1 MLLIEIAEQY
11 AESAALVD
19 RRIKELEA
27 ANADG
32 TGYTDSSTLNKLKM
46 VRKDLRR
53 AERACRM
60 YYERGYWLDEEFR
73 AYRATKYM
81 PGRPYVAPKVQGG
94 KRRGQSRSPVA
105 LEKKAPACAVEVDR
119 STADLLIGAL
129 FGGIDGD

>member
-27 ANADG
+27 TNADG
-32 TGYTDSSTLNKLKM
+32 TGYTDSSTLNKPKM
-46 VRKDLRR
+46 VRRDLRH
-53 AERACRM
+53 AERACRF

-73 AYRATKYM
+73 AYRATKYI

-94 KRRGQSRSPVA
+94 KRGGQSRSPVA
-105 LEKKAPACAVEVDR
+105 LEKKAPSCAVEIDR
-119 STADLLIGAL
+119 HAADLLIGAL